1 MEAVNEIREED
12 FIALNVKRGH
22 RRLIQRE
29 IALLNGIPI
38 HRPLL
43 VDPIPHLPPIKPFYY
58 KHIHKK
64 DTGEENSSGYG
75 SVQSSSPFSFITTD
89 SNTTK
94 DTANSGKTSF
104 DEEDE
109 ENSDQSMKNKYTRK
123 YKRHPKP
130 DINAPIKPPSAYVMF
145 SNEARSRL
153 KDQSLSFSD
162 IAKIVGDQWKNL
174 GSREKKI
181 YERNAMRAKDE
192 YLDALEKYKQTK
204 KYRDYQAYLTE
215 FKKIHLQVAGKL
227 KSITPKSN
235 SFTSQNTKSSTPGPT
250 PTLKADPSQII
261 ITKAISTQP
270 IKNRVKD
277 KPVSKNMGNI
287 RAVKG
292 TSIVSSRLGSQ
303 QLQQL
308 APTQRIIAD
317 PVYER
322 PAIEERSSISIR
334 GRSNTASSSI
344 GFSIKGESGPTT
356 VLISGLD
363 RGTNSEDVRIVC
375 EDFGNVLRCEVLR
388 NRMGESF
395 GEAEVEFSTKS
406 AALNCVA
413 KLDNIKADGQYL
425 RVVLRENK
433 PSVRNYA
440 ASQLGSILSSASS
453 SSSGKMYSDQIVS
466 RYGVIRR

>member
-1 MEAVNEIREED
+1 MD
-12 FIALNVKRGH
+12 LD
-22 RRLIQRE
+22 
-29 IALLNGIPI
+29 
-38 HRPLL
+38 RPLDDL
-43 VDPIPHLPPIKPFYY
+43 IKQKKNKIKKKHQEQQKNQAIKKQQRKDNKSNLNLQTRAKIKKPIGPK
-58 KHIHKK
+58 
-64 DTGEENSSGYG
+64 
-75 SVQSSSPFSFITTD
+75 
-89 SNTTK
+89 
-94 DTANSGKTSF
+94 SGK
-104 DEEDE
+104 
-109 ENSDQSMKNKYTRK
+109 
-123 YKRHPKP
+123 
-130 DINAPIKPPSAYVMF
+130 
-145 SNEARSRL
+145 SNIISRL
-153 KDQSLSFSD
+153 
-162 IAKIVGDQWKNL
+162 
-174 GSREKKI
+174 
-181 YERNAMRAKDE
+181 
-192 YLDALEKYKQTK
+192 
-204 KYRDYQAYLTE
+204 
-215 FKKIHLQVAGKL
+215 
-227 KSITPKSN
+227 SITPKSN
-235 SFTSQNTKSSTPGPT
+235 SFTSQNTKNSTPGLT

-277 KPVSKNMGNI
+277 KPVSKNMGNV

-292 TSIVSSRLGSQ
+292 TSVVSSRLGSQ
-303 QLQQL
+303 QPQQL
-308 APTQRIIAD
+308 APTQRMIAE

-322 PAIEERSSISIR
+322 PAIEERSTISIR
-334 GRSNTASSSI
+334 GRSNTASSPI

-453 SSSGKMYSDQIVS
+453 S
-466 RYGVIRR
+466 